1 MGDISKETVAQI
13 VKRIDSN
20 VEEVKK
26 QTIETNGRV
35 TKLEKWKWKI
45 TGALIVISFVLS
57 PTVYILISILLQK

>member
-1 MGDISKETVAQI
+1 MADISKETVAQI

-26 QTIETNGRV
+26 QTIKTNSRV

-45 TGALIVISFVLS
+45 TGAITVITFLLAPVI
-57 PTVYILISILLQK
+57 YIIAKNL